1 MKDTRLKIDGSGYKY
16 YENLVEHLGTKDTKI
31 IFGEEFYWPRQF
43 EIHLPSNH
51 KTSCNLHCKWCQG
64 GLYDRQLGT
73 WEVEGL
79 DILNKLKGAIPY
91 HIYGGAYTEPT
102 MNPYLISYLATTKK
116 YNNCFGI
123 HTNGT
128 KLLILEDTVG
138 FLTELDRLA
147 DSKEDYLSISL
158 DGGLAWSWAKA
169 KSSKS
174 SMFYDIIEGIRK
186 IVLIRN
192 KSNKSYAIRVCYL
205 MDKYNDSE
213 GNILSV
219 IGIMKDLGVDSVR
232 FAIPY
237 AKYNQTFDIVTK
249 YKDDVEDA
257 CKDVYAE
264 KVKPY
269 LSDDIT
275 DKPYVF
281 YVGSD
286 ATNVDNY
293 TFNKCIY
300 NAYQITYGADGYVY
314 KCSAVA
320 APDAKQCRIGKITS
334 DLDEFKRLINK
345 NKNEAWDCKKMCFDK
360 GLRCNRMAIELNQEY
375 KNRTDK

>member
-1 MKDTRLKIDGSGYKY
+1 MKDTRLKIDGSGYQY
-16 YENLVEHLGTKDTKI
+16 YENLVEHLGTKDPSI

-51 KTSCNLHCKWCQG
+51 KRSCNLKCKWCQG
-64 GLYDRQLGT
+64 SLYDRQLGN
-73 WEVEGL
+73 WELDGL
-79 DILNKLKGAIPY
+79 VLLNKLNGVIPY

-102 MNPYLISYLATTKK
+102 MNPYLMSYLAITKK

-128 KLLILEDTVG
+128 KLLVLENTVG

-147 DSKEDYLSISL
+147 NSKEDYLSVSL
-158 DGGLAWSWAKA
+158 DGGLAWSWSKA

-174 SMFYDIIEGIRK
+174 FMFYDIIEGLKKITSIRD
-186 IVLIRN
+186 
-192 KSNKSYAIRVCYL
+192 KSKKTYAIRVCYL

-219 IGIMKDLGVDSVR
+219 IGIMKDLGVDSIR

-237 AKYNQTFDIVTK
+237 AKYNQQFDLVKK
-249 YKDDVEDA
+249 YKDTVEDTY
-257 CKDVYAE
+257 KDVYA
-264 KVKPY
+264 KKLLPY
-269 LSDDIT
+269 LST
-275 DKPYVF
+275 NTSDKPYIF

-286 ATNVDNY
+286 ATSLDNY

-300 NAYQITYGADGYVY
+300 HAYQITYGADGYVY

-320 APDAKQCRIGKITS
+320 APNAKHCRLGKITA
-334 DLDEFKRLINK
+334 DLTKFKEMINK
-345 NKNEAWDCKKMCFDK
+345 NKNESWDCKKMCFDK

-375 KNRTDK
+375 EKRTTK